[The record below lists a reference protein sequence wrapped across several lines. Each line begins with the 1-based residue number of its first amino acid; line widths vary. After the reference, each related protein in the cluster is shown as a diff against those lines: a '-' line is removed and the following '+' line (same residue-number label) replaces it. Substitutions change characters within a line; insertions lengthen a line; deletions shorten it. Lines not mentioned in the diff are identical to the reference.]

1 MTHIVSYQ
9 KQSDAY
15 TVYQLNAPEGST
27 ELCTIDGV
35 TYVSVPDD
43 IAMPEQPSQIAAS
56 VVNPVALTTA
66 MREAIKAASPHCA
79 LIHER
84 MESKIRDK
92 YSLSDEQYFSRISS
106 GAALGLYTF
115 EAGESVALQAFGAYI
130 ESVRQWGREQ
140 RGQLG
145 L

>member
-1 MTHIVSYQ
+1 M
-9 KQSDAY
+9 
-15 TVYQLNAPEGST
+15 YQLNAPEGST

-43 IAMPEQPSQIAAS
+43 DLPEQAAQISAS
-56 VVNPVALTTA
+56 IVNPVALTTA

-92 YSLSDEQYFSRISS
+92 YSLSDEQYFSRIASS
-106 GAALGLYTF
+106 AALGLYTLETG
-115 EAGESVALQAFGAYI
+115 EAEALQAFGAYV

-140 RGQLG
+140 RALLG

>member
-1 MTHIVSYQ
+1 M
-9 KQSDAY
+9 
-15 TVYQLNAPEGST
+15 YQLNAPEGST

-43 IAMPEQPSQIAAS
+43 DLPEQAAQISAS
-56 VVNPVALTTA
+56 IVNPVTLTTEL
-66 MREAIKAASPHCA
+66 REAIKAASPHCA

-84 MESKIRDK
+84 MEAKIRDK

-106 GAALGLYTF
+106 GATLGLYTF
-115 EAGESVALQAFGAYI
+115 EAGESVALQAFGDYI

>member
-1 MTHIVSYQ
+1 MAHIVSYQ

-27 ELCTIDGV
+27 ELCTIAGV
-35 TYVSVPDD
+35 TYVSVPDE
-43 IAMPEQPSQIAAS
+43 ALPEQPSQIAAS

-66 MREAIKAASPHCA
+66 MREAIKAASPHCQ

-84 MESKIRDK
+84 MEAKIRDK
-92 YSLSDEQYFSRISS
+92 YSLSDEQYFSRIAS

-115 EAGESVALQAFGAYI
+115 ETGEAEALQAFGAYV

-140 RGQLG
+140 RALLG

>member
-1 MTHIVSYQ
+1 M
-9 KQSDAY
+9 
-15 TVYQLNAPEGST
+15 YQLNAPEGST

-43 IAMPEQPSQIAAS
+43 DLPEQAAQISAS
-56 VVNPVALTTA
+56 IVNPVTLTTEL
-66 MREAIKAASPHCA
+66 REAIKAASPHCA

-84 MESKIRDK
+84 MEAKIRDK

-115 EAGESVALQAFGAYI
+115 EAGESVAMQAFGDYI

>member
-1 MTHIVSYQ
+1 M
-9 KQSDAY
+9 
-15 TVYQLNAPEGST
+15 YQLNAPEGST

-43 IAMPEQPSQIAAS
+43 DLPEQAAQISAS
-56 VVNPVALTTA
+56 IVNPVTLTTEL
-66 MREAIKAASPHCA
+66 REAIKAASPHCA

-84 MESKIRDK
+84 MEAKIRDK
-92 YSLSDEQYFSRISS
+92 YSLSDEQYFSRIAS

-115 EAGESVALQAFGAYI
+115 ETGEAEAIQAFGAYV

-140 RGQLG
+140 RALLG

>member
-1 MTHIVSYQ
+1 MSHLVSYT

-15 TVYQLNAPEGST
+15 TVYQLATPEGST

-43 IAMPEQPSQIAAS
+43 DLPEQAAQISAS
-56 VVNPVALTTA
+56 IVNPVTLTTEL
-66 MREAIKAASPHCA
+66 REAIKAASPHCA

-84 MESKIRDK
+84 MEAKIRDK

-115 EAGESVALQAFGAYI
+115 EAGESVALQAFGDYI

>member
-1 MTHIVSYQ
+1 M
-9 KQSDAY
+9 
-15 TVYQLNAPEGST
+15 YQLNAPEGST

-43 IAMPEQPSQIAAS
+43 DLPEQAAQISAS
-56 VVNPVALTTA
+56 IVNPVTLTTEL
-66 MREAIKAASPHCA
+66 REAIKAASPHCA

-84 MESKIRDK
+84 MEAKIRDK

-115 EAGESVALQAFGAYI
+115 EAGESVALQAFGDYI

>member
-1 MTHIVSYQ
+1 MAHIVSYQ

-15 TVYQLNAPEGST
+15 TVYQLAAPDGST
-27 ELCTIDGV
+27 ELCTLDGV
-35 TYVSVPDD
+35 TYVAVPDE
-43 IAMPEQPSQIAAS
+43 ALPEQPTQIRAS
-56 VVNPVALTTA
+56 VVDPVTLTTEL
-66 MREAIKAASPHCA
+66 RESIKATSSHCQ

-84 MESKIRDK
+84 METKIRDK
-92 YSLSDEQYFSRISS
+92 YSLSDEQYFSRIAS

-115 EAGESVALQAFGAYI
+115 ETGEAGALQAFSAYI

-140 RGQLG
+140 RALLG

>member
-1 MTHIVSYQ
+1 
-9 KQSDAY
+9 
-15 TVYQLNAPEGST
+15 VYQLSAPEGST

-35 TYVSVPDD
+35 TYVSVPDGD
-43 IAMPEQPSQIAAS
+43 LPPQSVQISAS
-56 VVNPVALTTA
+56 IVNPVTLTTA
-66 MREAIKAASPHCA
+66 LREAIKATSLHCK

-84 MESKIRDK
+84 METKIRDK
-92 YSLSDEQYFSRISS
+92 YSLSDEQYFSRIAS

-115 EAGESVALQAFGAYI
+115 ETGEAEALQAFGAYV

-140 RGQLG
+140 RALLG

>member
-1 MTHIVSYQ
+1 MAHIVSYQ

-15 TVYQLNAPEGST
+15 TVYQLAAPEGST

-35 TYVSVPDD
+35 TYVSVPDE
-43 IAMPEQPSQIAAS
+43 ALPEQPAQIASS
-56 VVNPVALTTA
+56 VINPVVLTA
-66 MREAIKAASPHCA
+66 ELREQIKAASPHCQ
-79 LIHER
+79 LINER

-92 YSLSDEQYFSRISS
+92 YSLSDEQYFSRIAS

-115 EAGESVALQAFGAYI
+115 ETGEAVALQAFGAYI

>member
-1 MTHIVSYQ
+1 M
-9 KQSDAY
+9 
-15 TVYQLNAPEGST
+15 
-27 ELCTIDGV
+27 
-35 TYVSVPDD
+35 
-43 IAMPEQPSQIAAS
+43 
-56 VVNPVALTTA
+56 
-66 MREAIKAASPHCA
+66 EA
-79 LIHER
+79 
-84 MESKIRDK
+84 KIRDK

-106 GAALGLYTF
+106 GAALGIYTF

>member
-1 MTHIVSYQ
+1 MAHIVSYQ

-43 IAMPEQPSQIAAS
+43 DLPEQAAQISAS
-56 VVNPVALTTA
+56 IVNPVTLTTEL
-66 MREAIKAASPHCA
+66 REAIKAASPHCA

-84 MESKIRDK
+84 MEAKIRDK

>member
-43 IAMPEQPSQIAAS
+43 DLPEQAAQISAS
-56 VVNPVALTTA
+56 IVNPVTLTTEL
-66 MREAIKAASPHCA
+66 REAIKAASPHCA
-79 LIHER
+79 LINER
-84 MESKIRDK
+84 MEAKIRDK

-115 EAGESVALQAFGAYI
+115 EAGESEAVQAFGAYI

>member
-43 IAMPEQPSQIAAS
+43 DLPEQAAQISAS
-56 VVNPVALTTA
+56 IVNPVTLTTEL
-66 MREAIKAASPHCA
+66 REAIKAASPHCA

-84 MESKIRDK
+84 MEAKIRDK
-92 YSLSDEQYFSRISS
+92 YSLSDEQYFNRISS

-115 EAGESVALQAFGAYI
+115 EAGESVALQAFGDYI

>member
-1 MTHIVSYQ
+1 MSRIVSYQ

-43 IAMPEQPSQIAAS
+43 DLPEQAAQISAS
-56 VVNPVALTTA
+56 IVNPVTLTTEL
-66 MREAIKAASPHCA
+66 REAIKAASPHCA

-84 MESKIRDK
+84 MEAKIRDK

>member
-43 IAMPEQPSQIAAS
+43 DLPEQAAQISAS
-56 VVNPVALTTA
+56 IVNPVTLTTEL
-66 MREAIKAASPHCA
+66 REAIKAASPHCA

-84 MESKIRDK
+84 MEAKIRDK
-92 YSLSDEQYFSRISS
+92 YSLSDEQYFSRIASS
-106 GAALGLYTF
+106 AALGLYTF
-115 EAGESVALQAFGAYI
+115 ETGEAEALQAFGAYV

-140 RGQLG
+140 RALLG

>member
-1 MTHIVSYQ
+1 M
-9 KQSDAY
+9 
-15 TVYQLNAPEGST
+15 YQLNAPEGST

-43 IAMPEQPSQIAAS
+43 DLPEQAAQISAS
-56 VVNPVALTTA
+56 IVNPVTLTTEL
-66 MREAIKAASPHCA
+66 REAIKAASPHCA

-84 MESKIRDK
+84 MEAKIREK

>member
-1 MTHIVSYQ
+1 M
-9 KQSDAY
+9 
-15 TVYQLNAPEGST
+15 YQLNAPEGST

-43 IAMPEQPSQIAAS
+43 DLPEQAAQIS
-56 VVNPVALTTA
+56 SSIVNPVTLTTEL
-66 MREAIKAASPHCA
+66 REAIKAASPHCA

-84 MESKIRDK
+84 MEAKIRDK

-106 GAALGLYTF
+106 GAALGIYTF

>member
-1 MTHIVSYQ
+1 M
-9 KQSDAY
+9 
-15 TVYQLNAPEGST
+15 YQLNAPEGST

-43 IAMPEQPSQIAAS
+43 DLPEQAAQISAS
-56 VVNPVALTTA
+56 IVNPVTLTTEL
-66 MREAIKAASPHCA
+66 REAIKAASPHCA

-84 MESKIRDK
+84 MEAKIRDK

-115 EAGESVALQAFGAYI
+115 EAGELVAMQAFGAYI

>member
-1 MTHIVSYQ
+1 M
-9 KQSDAY
+9 
-15 TVYQLNAPEGST
+15 YQLNAPEGST

-43 IAMPEQPSQIAAS
+43 DLPEQAAQISAS
-56 VVNPVALTTA
+56 IVNPVTLTTEL
-66 MREAIKAASPHCA
+66 REAIKAASPHCA

-84 MESKIRDK
+84 MEAKIRDK
-92 YSLSDEQYFSRISS
+92 YSLSDEQYFSRIAS

-115 EAGESVALQAFGAYI
+115 ETGEAEALQAFGAYV

>member
-43 IAMPEQPSQIAAS
+43 DLPEQAAQISAS
-56 VVNPVALTTA
+56 IVNPVTLTTEL
-66 MREAIKAASPHCA
+66 REAIKAASPHCA

-84 MESKIRDK
+84 MEAKIRDK
-92 YSLSDEQYFSRISS
+92 YSLSDEQYFARIAS
-106 GAALGLYTF
+106 GVALGMYTF
-115 EAGESVALQAFGAYI
+115 EAGEQDALAAFSAYV
-130 ESVRQWGREQ
+130 EEVRQWGREQ
-140 RGQLG
+140 RALLG

>member
-43 IAMPEQPSQIAAS
+43 DLPEQAAQISAS
-56 VVNPVALTTA
+56 IVNPVTLTTEL
-66 MREAIKAASPHCA
+66 REAIKAASPHCA

-84 MESKIRDK
+84 MEAKIRDK

-115 EAGESVALQAFGAYI
+115 EAGELVALQAFGAYI

>member
-1 MTHIVSYQ
+1 MAHIVSYQ

-15 TVYQLNAPEGST
+15 TVYQLSAPEGST

-43 IAMPEQPSQIAAS
+43 DLPEQAAQISAS
-56 VVNPVALTTA
+56 IVNPVTLTTEL
-66 MREAIKAASPHCA
+66 REAIKAASPHCA

-84 MESKIRDK
+84 MEAKIRDK

-115 EAGESVALQAFGAYI
+115 ETGEAEALQAFGAYV

-140 RGQLG
+140 RALLG

>member
-43 IAMPEQPSQIAAS
+43 DLPEQAAQISAS
-56 VVNPVALTTA
+56 IVNPVTLTTEL
-66 MREAIKAASPHCA
+66 REAIKAASPHCA

-84 MESKIRDK
+84 MEAKIRDK
-92 YSLSDEQYFSRISS
+92 YSLSDEQYFNRISS

>member
-43 IAMPEQPSQIAAS
+43 DLPEQAAQISAS
-56 VVNPVALTTA
+56 IVNPVTLTTEL
-66 MREAIKAASPHCA
+66 REAIKAASPHCA

-84 MESKIRDK
+84 MEAKIRDK

>member
-1 MTHIVSYQ
+1 M
-9 KQSDAY
+9 
-15 TVYQLNAPEGST
+15 YQLNAPEGST

-35 TYVSVPDD
+35 TYVGVPDD
-43 IAMPEQPSQIAAS
+43 DLPEQAAQISAS
-56 VVNPVALTTA
+56 IVNPVTLTTEL
-66 MREAIKAASPHCA
+66 REAIKAASPHCA

-84 MESKIRDK
+84 MEAKIRDK

-106 GAALGLYTF
+106 GAALGIYTF
-115 EAGESVALQAFGAYI
+115 EAGELVALQAFGAYI

>member
-9 KQSDAY
+9 KQSDGY

-43 IAMPEQPSQIAAS
+43 DLPEQAAQISAS
-56 VVNPVALTTA
+56 IVNPVTLTTEL
-66 MREAIKAASPHCA
+66 REAIKAASPHCA

-84 MESKIRDK
+84 MEAKIRDK

-115 EAGESVALQAFGAYI
+115 EAGESVALQAFGDYI

>member
-1 MTHIVSYQ
+1 MAHIVSYQ

-35 TYVSVPDD
+35 TYVSVPDE
-43 IAMPEQPSQIAAS
+43 ALPEQPAQIAPS
-56 VVNPVALTTA
+56 VINPVVFTIEL
-66 MREAIKAASPHCA
+66 REQIKAASPHCQ

-84 MESKIRDK
+84 MEAKIRDK
-92 YSLSDEQYFSRISS
+92 YSLSDEQYFSRIAS

-115 EAGESVALQAFGAYI
+115 ETGEAEALQAFGAYV

-140 RGQLG
+140 RALLG

>member
-1 MTHIVSYQ
+1 M
-9 KQSDAY
+9 
-15 TVYQLNAPEGST
+15 YQLSAPEGST

-43 IAMPEQPSQIAAS
+43 DLPEQAAQISAS
-56 VVNPVALTTA
+56 IVNPVTLTTEL
-66 MREAIKAASPHCA
+66 REAIKAASPHCA

-84 MESKIRDK
+84 MEAKIRDK